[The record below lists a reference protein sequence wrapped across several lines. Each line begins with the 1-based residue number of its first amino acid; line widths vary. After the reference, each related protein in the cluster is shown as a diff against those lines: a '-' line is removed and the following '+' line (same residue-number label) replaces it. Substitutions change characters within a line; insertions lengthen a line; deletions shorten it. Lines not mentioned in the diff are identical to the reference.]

1 MRKRQ
6 TERQRQRETDRYRDR
21 ETEAELRGRG
31 GDKREEGGGRKA
43 VGRTGRSCKG
53 V

>member
-31 GDKREEGGGRKA
+31 GQTGGRQSE
-43 VGRTGRSCKG
+43 GLGG
-53 V
+53 VVRVYKIGLK